1 MDKLIK
7 VFVSYSRENSGWVVE
22 NGKYR
27 LIPWLQKQRKEQ
39 VEIWTDQML
48 GKPEQIGNEYR
59 EKIETEV
66 NSADI
71 IVLLISQDFATSEF
85 IRDYEVPF
93 IRKRYS
99 QKDFRPCA
107 IIPLVIEP
115 LKDRGAEHVQ
125 WIYDTLQVFPC
136 EKERKCLLDF
146 RARDNDWSEVKN
158 KILEILDS
166 KIKEVIPRLTS
177 TQKALNKMYAVLA
190 IPAVFLLVIAF
201 FSVIGAFLAHFSE
214 RSWENLAVAAAR
226 QIQYSAR
233 DELFYYNCFDNVVIC
248 YSTTKKNVIKYFRDT
263 RSESSDYDYGKTSS
277 DHTKSPDHVK
287 STDPKVTRK
296 VNSVKEKIPPCDAI
310 LNVKEGA
317 YSKIKP
323 IGVEVEKAGYVGF
336 GVMFERLFN
345 IGKRLPHGLRCIKGK
360 PGAAI
365 VGGVVVVGTLG
376 VLGYW
381 GYNNLYPVEESDAMR
396 EYLERPENWDTTI
409 YYRDYLRTG
418 LKMYE

>member
-1 MDKLIK
+1 
-7 VFVSYSRENSGWVVE
+7 
-22 NGKYR
+22 
-27 LIPWLQKQRKEQ
+27 
-39 VEIWTDQML
+39 
-48 GKPEQIGNEYR
+48 
-59 EKIETEV
+59 
-66 NSADI
+66 
-71 IVLLISQDFATSEF
+71 LISQDFATSEF

-107 IIPLVIEP
+107 IIPIVIEP

-136 EKERKCLLDF
+136 ETERKCLLDF

-158 KILEILDS
+158 KILEVLDS
-166 KIKEVIPRLTS
+166 KIKEVSPRLTP
-177 TQKALNKMYAVLA
+177 TQKVLNEMYAVLA
-190 IPAVFLLVIAF
+190 IPTVFLLVIAF
-201 FSVIGAFLAHFSE
+201 FSVIGALLAHFSE
-214 RSWENLAVAAAR
+214 RSRENLAVAAAR
-226 QIQYSAR
+226 QIQYSAKN
-233 DELFYYNCFDNVVIC
+233 ELFYYNCFDNVIIC

-277 DHTKSPDHVK
+277 DYAKGSDSK
-287 STDPKVTRK
+287 GTRK
-296 VNSVKEKIPPCDAI
+296 VNSAKEKMPPCDAI

-336 GVMFERLFN
+336 GVMFERLLG
-345 IGKRLPHGLRCIKGK
+345 IGKRLPHGLCRIKGK

-396 EYLERPENWDTTI
+396 NYLEKPVNWDTSI
-409 YYRDYLRTG
+409 YYRDNLRTVM
-418 LKMYE
+418 KMLE